1 LVPGLDLCTKT
12 RKRGLIG
19 AGLCYKSHSD
29 CKYLILNDFLLCTIY
44 GQSVQALDFSGRG
57 GRRRMA
63 INKVIHTN
71 GDLKLNGFRIKDL
84 GRIPSTNL
92 KFNG

>member
-1 LVPGLDLCTKT
+1 
-12 RKRGLIG
+12 
-19 AGLCYKSHSD
+19 
-29 CKYLILNDFLLCTIY
+29 
-44 GQSVQALDFSGRG
+44 
-57 GRRRMA
+57 MA

-71 GDLKLNGFRIKDL
+71 GDLKLNGFRINDL